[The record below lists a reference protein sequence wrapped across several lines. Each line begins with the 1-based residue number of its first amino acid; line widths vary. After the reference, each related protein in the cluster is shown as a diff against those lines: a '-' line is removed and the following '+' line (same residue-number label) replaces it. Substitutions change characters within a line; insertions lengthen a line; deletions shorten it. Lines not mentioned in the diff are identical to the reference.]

1 MFGRG
6 IKGTKTMDLIT
17 ARWVV
22 ETYANIIAEEY
33 YKDNGSFQEW
43 LSEAKAV
50 VHAADHLTSY

>member
-1 MFGRG
+1 
-6 IKGTKTMDLIT
+6 MDLIT

-22 ETYANIIAEEY
+22 ETYANSIAEEY

-50 VHAADHLTSY
+50 VHAADHLTNY